1 MVYSIREL
9 IEARLICVISIRK
22 MLKRQVVIIF
32 VLKELIAFVEYLKKA
47 KYIIAL
53 YSIKEKKKC
62 KKDKTASS
70 MQKKEKQEKS

>member
-9 IEARLICVISIRK
+9 IEARLICVICIRN
-22 MLKRQVVIIF
+22 MSKRRVVIIF